1 MSNINIMYIYK
12 LRHKSDINDQN
23 IYVGYTKDL
32 KKRMTKHK
40 NKCWEAPNRKIY
52 KYVTEN
58 GGWNNFEMIVL
69 CNCDNTN
76 KRILE
81 QHFIDELRPT
91 LNTIRSISLNSLE
104 ETN

>member
-1 MSNINIMYIYK
+1 MFIYK
-12 LRHKSDINDQN
+12 LRHKLDTADEN

-32 KKRMTKHK
+32 AKRIK
-40 NKCWEAPNRKIY
+40 NHRDKSKVEPNIKLY
-52 KYVTEN
+52 KYVAEN
-58 GGWNNFEMIVL
+58 GGWDNFEMIVL

-91 LNTIRSISLNSLE
+91 LNMIRSISLNSLK